1 MTFIE
6 KTVFYPRNYSH
17 QGIMLATEDIDSLIF
32 ISTAWQDNDK
42 FGHGV
47 YMSPNDARG
56 LAMALIQHAEAM
68 ERRT

>member
-47 YMSPNDARG
+47 YMWRGEPNGRGSPFTRG
-56 LAMALIQHAEAM
+56 SILYH
-68 ERRT
+68 